1 MQIKDIINHFDK
13 DKKQKLGELVRFGV
27 VGVIAVA
34 IQYFIY
40 LLLINVMEQV
50 MLNMGDNV
58 VATIANT
65 IAYFISFV
73 FNFIASTHY
82 TFKVKASAKRGAG
95 FAFSHVVNYALQTL
109 ILNLFVGIG
118 VTKQVA
124 MIPMFC
130 ITVPTNF
137 ILVRFFLKK

>member
-13 DKKQKLGELVRFGV
+13 DKKQKLGVLVRFGV

-82 TFKVKASAKRGAG
+82 TFRVKASAKRGAG

>member
-1 MQIKDIINHFDK
+1 
-13 DKKQKLGELVRFGV
+13 
-27 VGVIAVA
+27 
-34 IQYFIY
+34 
-40 LLLINVMEQV
+40 

-82 TFKVKASAKRGAG
+82 TFRVKASAKRGAG

>member
-13 DKKQKLGELVRFGV
+13 DKKQNLGELVRFGV

-82 TFKVKASAKRGAG
+82 TFRVKASAKRGAG

>member
-1 MQIKDIINHFDK
+1 MQIKDIINQFDK

-34 IQYFIY
+34 IQYLIY

-82 TFKVKASAKRGAG
+82 TFRVKASAKRGAG

>member
-13 DKKQKLGELVRFGV
+13 DKQQKLGELVRFGV

-82 TFKVKASAKRGAG
+82 TFRVKASAKRGAG

>member
-82 TFKVKASAKRGAG
+82 TFRVKA

>member
-1 MQIKDIINHFDK
+1 
-13 DKKQKLGELVRFGV
+13 KQKLGELVRFGV

-82 TFKVKASAKRGAG
+82 TFRVKASAKRGAG